1 MNETKDVKTEWKLLI
16 SAELRKLAE
25 QSEEA
30 YRQFET
36 CIKVRDEEI
45 ARLKAQLL
53 TSVQLKNSTPPAGL
67 LNDMRE
73 LAEAQDMEVPEWVF
87 EQLRIIIDEK
97 AGQVGMIPVEAK
109 VYEKF
114 RSIAK
119 GRGVSLEY
127 VTAKEG
133 FTNFILDGFDNYRL

>member
-1 MNETKDVKTEWKLLI
+1 MNETKDVKDI
-16 SAELRKLAE
+16 STGTALRTLADRLDIADRVTM
-25 QSEEA
+25 SEVA
-30 YRQFET
+30 RL
-36 CIKVRDEEI
+36 DEEI
-45 ARLKAQLL
+45 DRLKAQLL
-53 TSVQLKNSTPPAGL
+53 TSVQLKNSAPPAGL

-73 LAEAQDMEVPEWVF
+73 LAQAQGMEVPQWVF
-87 EQLRIIIDEK
+87 EQLRIVIDEK
-97 AGQVGMIPVEAK
+97 AGLVGMIPVEAK

-133 FTNFILDGFDNYRL
+133 FTNFIFDGFDNYRL